1 MDPSS
6 LGIDCC
12 ARAVEQCLS
21 TRSTGRRDEL
31 RLRVGHGVCRDDK
44 CLPSDLPDLS
54 HRRRI
59 LTAACCLAEAIAR
72 GGGARMEER
81 YTFRRMTS
89 AARHMAPAAAKV
101 RASVDASARPNEKRR
116 RCRRRS

>member
-59 LTAACCLAEAIAR
+59 LTAACCLADPALALLAGKPATRSEVKDSRIGR
-72 GGGARMEER
+72 GG
-81 YTFRRMTS
+81 FDL
-89 AARHMAPAAAKV
+89 PQ
-101 RASVDASARPNEKRR
+101 
-116 RCRRRS
+116 CRQK